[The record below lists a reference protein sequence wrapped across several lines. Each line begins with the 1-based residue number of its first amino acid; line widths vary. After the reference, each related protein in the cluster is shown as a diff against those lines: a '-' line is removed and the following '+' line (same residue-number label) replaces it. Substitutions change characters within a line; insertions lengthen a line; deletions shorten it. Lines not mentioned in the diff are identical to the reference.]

1 MGEED
6 EMPSEHDET
15 HIRRIVVEE
24 IRSHLEPIN
33 QSLRSLDTWRLRL
46 WNDNGGPPGYF
57 QTRKIEDDAR
67 NMKIIN
73 FIETAEKRQIE
84 SEILQKKKEEDQK
97 KRDKR
102 WEFWWP
108 KIKWALGGL
117 GTAFLGFTI
126 WVGPKLVKVGSILVE
141 DYLRYHPSVNEQ
153 LKTVGN
159 QTDGEY
165 PKTNIPTDL
174 SDGR

>member
-1 MGEED
+1 MHQTEGGWV
-6 EMPSEHDET
+6 PINEHDREE
-15 HIRRIVVEE
+15 IRRIVVEE
-24 IRSHLEPIN
+24 ILNHLNPIHK
-33 QSLRSLDTWRLRL
+33 SLETFNSWRLRI
-46 WNDNGGPPGYF
+46 WNDNGGPPGYL
-57 QTRKIEDDAR
+57 QVRKVDDDKR
-67 NMKIIN
+67 NERIIN
-73 FIETAEKRQIE
+73 FIETAERRQIE
-84 SEILQKKKEEDQK
+84 AEDREAQSE
-97 KRDKR
+97 KR
-102 WEFWWP
+102 WQFWWP

-165 PKTNIPTDL
+165 PKTNIPTEL